1 MARFDHPNVMK
12 LLGVSI
18 SKSTTLLVI
27 MPYMAQGSLLTFLR
41 KNRDELTFDV
51 KESLQLQT
59 QVKLMLLCTV
69 ATCSFFH
76 AHRLAMVA
84 PNYCP
89 CACKWPKGWSIY
101 LVRDL
106 FTVTW
111 QQGTACKIDQ

>member
-41 KNRDELTFDV
+41 KNRDELTF
-51 KESLQLQT
+51 ETLQLQT
-59 QVKLMLLCTV
+59 QIKLMLLCTV

-84 PNYCP
+84 LNYCP
-89 CACKWPKGWSIY
+89 CACKWPKG
-101 LVRDL
+101 
-106 FTVTW
+106 
-111 QQGTACKIDQ
+111 

>member
-18 SKSTTLLVI
+18 SKSRTLLVI

-51 KESLQLQT
+51 KETLQLQT

-89 CACKWPKGWSIY
+89 CACKWPKG
-101 LVRDL
+101 
-106 FTVTW
+106 
-111 QQGTACKIDQ
+111 

>member
-41 KNRDELTFDV
+41 KNRDELTF
-51 KESLQLQT
+51 ETLQLQT